1 MKIIA
6 DENIPFVKECFGTI
20 GDVTLMP
27 GRDITAQIVSDSDLL
42 LVRSITP
49 VNAQLLT
56 KSDVR
61 FVGTATIGTDHI
73 DKDYLVDHN
82 IAFASSPGSNAN
94 SVAEYVIAAL
104 LSVANKHKIT
114 LEGKS
119 IGIIGVGNV
128 GSKVE
133 KKVTAL
139 GMKPF
144 LNDPPL
150 QRATSDPKYLLLDKL
165 LGCDFISLHTP
176 LTFEGIDKTC
186 HLADEAFFKSLK
198 PDCIFL
204 NTARGAVHDTAA
216 LKAAIKSGHLKATVL
231 DVWENEPD
239 IDNELLGLVD
249 ISTPHIAGYSFDGKV
264 AGMMML
270 YDAVCKY
277 FDLQPAKRI
286 KDFLPVPEVPEIEI
300 TGDITDDQQI
310 IHQTVQ
316 QVYAINRDDFN
327 TREILMTTQKEKA
340 AFFDQLR
347 KNYPIRREFQNTKIK
362 LTAKGIAAKTLAD
375 KLTGLGFEV
384 Q

>member
-6 DENIPFVKECFGTI
+6 DENIPFVKECFGSI
-20 GDVTLMP
+20 GDVTVMP
-27 GRDITAQIVSDSDLL
+27 GRDITAENTCDCDVL
-42 LVRSITP
+42 LVRSITA

-56 KSDVR
+56 KSNVR

-73 DKDYLVDHN
+73 DKDYLVERN
-82 IAFASSPGSNAN
+82 IALASASGSNAN

-119 IGIIGVGNV
+119 IGIIGVGNI
-128 GSKVE
+128 GSRVE
-133 KKVTAL
+133 EKVTAL

-150 QRATSDPKYLLLDKL
+150 QRKTSDPGYLPIKELLD
-165 LGCDFISLHTP
+165 CDFITLHTP
-176 LTFEGIDKTC
+176 LSFEGIDKTY

-198 PDCIFL
+198 PGCIFL
-204 NTARGAVHDTAA
+204 NTARGAVHDTTA
-216 LKAAIKSGHLKATVL
+216 LKAAIKSAHLKATVL

-239 IDNELLGLVD
+239 IDDELLRLVD

-270 YDAVCKY
+270 CNAVCRH
-277 FDLQPAKRI
+277 FDLQARKTI
-286 KDFLPVPEVPEIEI
+286 ADFLPSPEAAEIEI
-300 TGDITDDQQI
+300 TGDITDSQRI
-310 IHQTVQ
+310 ICQTVQ
-316 QVYAINRDDFN
+316 QVYAINTDDFN
-327 TREILMTTQKEKA
+327 MREILMVPKEKRA
-340 AFFDQLR
+340 AFFDELR
-347 KNYPIRREFQNTKIK
+347 KNYPIRREFRNTKIK
-362 LTAKGIAAKTLAD
+362 LAAKGIAAKTLAG

-384 Q
+384 E

>member
-20 GDVTLMP
+20 GDVAVMP
-27 GRDITAQIVSDSDLL
+27 GRDMTAPIVSDCDIL

-49 VNAQLLT
+49 VNARLLA
-56 KSDVR
+56 KSNVR

-73 DKDYLVDHN
+73 DKDYLANHDIV
-82 IAFASSPGSNAN
+82 FASAFGSSAN

-104 LSVANKHKIT
+104 LSVANRHKIT

-119 IGIIGVGNV
+119 IGIIGVGNI
-128 GSKVE
+128 GSRVE

-165 LGCDFISLHTP
+165 LDCDFISLHTP
-176 LTFEGIDKTC
+176 LSFEGIDKTY

-198 PDCIFL
+198 PGCIFL

-216 LKAAIKSGHLKATVL
+216 LKAAIKSAHLKAAVL

-239 IDNELLGLVD
+239 IDDELLRLVD

-270 YDAVCKY
+270 YNAVCRY
-277 FDLQPAKRI
+277 FDLQAQKTTV
-286 KDFLPVPEVPEIEI
+286 DFLPAPDMPEIEI
-300 TGDITDDQQI
+300 AGDITDSQQI
-310 IHQTVQ
+310 IHRTVQ
-316 QVYAINRDDFN
+316 QVYAINTDDFN
-327 TREILMTTQKEKA
+327 MREILMVPKEERT
-340 AFFDQLR
+340 AFFNDLR
-347 KNYPIRREFQNTKIK
+347 KNYPIRREFQNTKIR
-362 LTAKGIAAKTLAD
+362 LTAECIAAETLAD

-384 Q
+384 E